1 MRHMRFMLCVAFAV
15 ALLAMRQATAGPVDP
30 NHLPALTSWYVH
42 LDMEAARKT
51 VLFKEIRDEVNT
63 RMPLEDTLAQI
74 RATLGFDPIADIR
87 GITLYGTSF
96 TQGVGAVLVYGKLDH
111 GGVQTMLAGNPGYA
125 QGTHGK
131 HIVHTWADKGKQPAA
146 CFYNREIIVLGDSR
160 ETVAAAL
167 DVLDGKTRGGSTL
180 VKQQPPGAIAYA
192 AAAGL
197 RDVADKGLSRLLA
210 ASEELMLSLVEVEGK
225 AKATLA
231 VTFRTPEIAA
241 QMGKLAEG
249 LRAVIILNA
258 QKAPVAADM
267 ASQIST
273 SVEGTRV
280 SAAFECDSAKVLGLL
295 RALQEEHQ
303 RNQETAR
310 GAGAA
315 PAK

>member
-1 MRHMRFMLCVAFAV
+1 MRSIRFMLCVTVAGAVLAF
-15 ALLAMRQATAGPVDP
+15 RQASAGPVDP
-30 NHLPALTSWYVH
+30 NHLPALAIWYVH

-51 VLFKEIRDEVNT
+51 VLFKEIREEVNT
-63 RMPLEDTLAQI
+63 KVPLEDTLAQI
-74 RATLGFDPIADIR
+74 RATLGFDPIADIK
-87 GITLYGTSF
+87 GVTLYGTSF
-96 TQGVGAVLVYGKLDH
+96 TQGVGTVLVYGKLDH

-146 CFYNREIIVLGDSR
+146 CFYNQELIVLGDSK

-192 AAAGL
+192 AASGL
-197 RDVADKGLSRLLA
+197 RDVADQGLSRLLA
-210 ASEELMLSLVEVEGK
+210 ASEDIMLNLVEVEGK

-231 VTFRTPEIAA
+231 VTFRTPETAT

-249 LRAVIILNA
+249 LRALLILNA
-258 QKAPVAADM
+258 QKAPVAADV
-267 ASQIST
+267 ASQIAT

-280 SAAFECDSAKVLGLL
+280 SATFECDSAKLLGQL
-295 RALQEEHQ
+295 RALHEEHQ
-303 RNQETAR
+303 RNQAAAR
-310 GAGAA
+310 AGAA